1 MKKKIGQD
9 KEMKGISDKER
20 NRRDL
25 LKTLGQVNSDTL
37 RTKGKLYILKIST
50 SFSDTHLILN

>member
-1 MKKKIGQD
+1 
-9 KEMKGISDKER
+9 MKGISDKER

-37 RTKGKLYILKIST
+37 RSKGKLYIHKIST